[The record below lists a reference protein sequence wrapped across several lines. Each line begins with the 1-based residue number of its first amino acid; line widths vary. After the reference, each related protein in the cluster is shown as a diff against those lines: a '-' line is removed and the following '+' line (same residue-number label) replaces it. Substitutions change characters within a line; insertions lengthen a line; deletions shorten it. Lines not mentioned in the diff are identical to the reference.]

1 MSVFICL
8 LSTLLDQSELCR
20 TQNDHHEEVGLYE
33 NRVSLVSLMNH
44 ACLIE
49 WPFGRSPFSDS
60 SKYCIE
66 VIVFNQLCFGR
77 KTTKFEFTVWQVA
90 HLCCTH
96 LSHLI
101 TKSCSTISANREAAR
116 LLDKTL
122 PNELRPSWSGPPEF
136 HRGFSNAFGGW
147 DWCPKSQFSM
157 FWWYCKFLPHLSI
170 FMWFRV
176 GRSSYFNDICFVGH
190 VISVVVISILI
201 IYSLMLGW
209 LSSLQ
214 IHFSVFQPS
223 IFPHF
228 SSNDS
233 YFIVYLQ

>member
-1 MSVFICL
+1 M
-8 LSTLLDQSELCR
+8 
-20 TQNDHHEEVGLYE
+20 H
-33 NRVSLVSLMNH
+33 VSLNGHLGGPHFQTHPTTVSRWLF
-44 ACLIE
+44 LIN
-49 WPFGRSPFSDS
+49 FALAVRH
-60 SKYCIE
+60 
-66 VIVFNQLCFGR
+66 
-77 KTTKFEFTVWQVA
+77 TKFEFTVWQVA

-122 PNELRPSWSGPPEF
+122 PNELRPWWSGPPEF

-147 DWCPKSQFSM
+147 DWCPKSQFGM
-157 FWWYCKFLPHLSI
+157 FWLCCKFLPHLSI

-176 GRSSYFNDICFVGH
+176 GPSSYFNDICFVGH